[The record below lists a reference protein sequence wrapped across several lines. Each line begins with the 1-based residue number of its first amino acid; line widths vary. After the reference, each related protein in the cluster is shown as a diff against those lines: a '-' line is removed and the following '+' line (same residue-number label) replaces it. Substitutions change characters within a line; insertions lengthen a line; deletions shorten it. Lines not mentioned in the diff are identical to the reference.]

1 MLISNTVSIGK
12 LVCSERK
19 RLKATQRNLALSSGT
34 GLRFIVDVEK
44 GKPTCKSG
52 KVLEVSNCPYV
63 AEAFPGKWIDRRIE
77 IPVHSIER
85 TFWRKPPYCMQKHT
99 GRWKKMMPE
108 RYSLHY
114 DKFAILAQAE
124 SAHSAPKFCPV
135 ITPKCGICF
144 SVNCH
149 LGMKF
154 LMASKF
160 LKC

>member
-1 MLISNTVSIGK
+1 
-12 LVCSERK
+12 
-19 RLKATQRNLALSSGT
+19 
-34 GLRFIVDVEK
+34 VDVEK
-44 GKPTCKSG
+44 GKPTCQSG

-63 AEAFPGKWIDRRIE
+63 AEAFPGKWIDERIE

-85 TFWRKPPYCMQKHT
+85 TFLRKPPYCMQKHA

-108 RYSLHY
+108 RYSRQY
-114 DKFAILAQAE
+114 NNYATLAQAE
-124 SAHSAPKFCPV
+124 SPHGAPKFCPL

-149 LGMKF
+149 LGMNIS
-154 LMASKF
+154 MASKF

>member
-1 MLISNTVSIGK
+1 
-12 LVCSERK
+12 
-19 RLKATQRNLALSSGT
+19 
-34 GLRFIVDVEK
+34 VDVEK
-44 GKPTCKSG
+44 GKPTCQSG
-52 KVLEVSNCPYV
+52 KVLEVSNCPYF

-77 IPVHSIER
+77 VPVLSIER
-85 TFWRKPPYCMQKHT
+85 TFWEKASILHAEAHRPLE
-99 GRWKKMMPE
+99 KMIPD

-149 LGMKF
+149 LGMKIS
-154 LMASKF
+154 MASKF